1 MLLGFPGHRLHAEV
15 DLRMRRYRVGLWG
28 MEWRSLVI
36 LFSLSLSPVA
46 SLGQF
51 ANQSAPS
58 ASSGSSSASSV
69 QAQPAQ
75 VNSGTYQGSIVKRA
89 PVPGVLPLSLD
100 EAIRMGLQYNLG
112 LVLSGVNSGSAGAQR
127 LQQLQALLPTVSA
140 YAKES
145 DQQVNLRAE
154 GLNIP
159 GFPAVIGPYGYTD
172 IRGSVQ
178 WSLLNVSSL
187 RNYLASKHNFE
198 GSKLSIEDA
207 KDMVVLTVGNAYLLC
222 IADASRVQSAQAQ
235 VNTSKVSLDQ
245 AVANHQAGTSPLL
258 DELRARVDYQ
268 TQQQTLITAQNQ
280 YEKDKIALARTIG
293 LPLEQSYELTDLA
306 PFQALDNLDPNAAV
320 QQGLAHR
327 RDLQALQQQVESAK
341 ASRSAATAERYPTV
355 SFSGDYGLIG
365 PTLGHSNGTFDA
377 VGTATVP
384 LFEEAKLRGDA
395 QNAQAQLEQKQAQ
408 LNDLRGQ
415 ISADVRDSILDIQA
429 AAKQVAVSRSNV
441 ELATEA
447 LSEAQQRYA
456 AGVSDN
462 LAVSQAQSSMA
473 QADDQYVSS
482 LYQHNVAKLS
492 LARALGIAQTNY
504 KDYVGGK

>member
-1 MLLGFPGHRLHAEV
+1 
-15 DLRMRRYRVGLWG
+15 MRRKPGELWG
-28 MEWRSLVI
+28 TGWGSLVV
-36 LFSLSLSPVA
+36 LLSLAFFPAMAAGHSHHCWGAVDRRA
-46 SLGQF
+46 AG
-51 ANQSAPS
+51 
-58 ASSGSSSASSV
+58 SSGASV
-69 QAQPAQ
+69 QATPAQ
-75 VNSGTYQGSIVKRA
+75 VNSNTYQGSIVKQA

-100 EAIRMGLQYNLG
+100 QAIRMGLQYNLG
-112 LVLSGVNSGSAGAQR
+112 LVLSGTNAGSAGAQQ
-127 LQQLQALLPTVSA
+127 LQQLQALLPTVNAS
-140 YAKES
+140 AKEAV
-145 DQQVNLRAE
+145 QQTNLQAE
-154 GLNIP
+154 GLKIP

-178 WSLLNVSSL
+178 WSLLNLSSL
-187 RNYLASKHNFE
+187 QNYLASKHDFQ
-198 GSKLSIEDA
+198 GSRLSIEDA

-222 IADASRVQSAQAQ
+222 IADGSRVQSAQAQ
-235 VNTSKVSLDQ
+235 VSTSKVSLDQ
-245 AVANHQAGTSPLL
+245 AVANHQAGTAPLL

-280 YEKDKIALARTIG
+280 YEKDKIALARAIG
-293 LPLEQSYELTDLA
+293 LPLEQSYELSDQA

-327 RDLQALQQQVESAK
+327 HDLQALQQQVEGAQ
-341 ASRSAATAERYPTV
+341 ASRSAATAERYPTIA
-355 SFSGDYGLIG
+355 FSGDYGVIG
-365 PTLGHSNGTFDA
+365 PTLGHSHGTFD
-377 VGTATVP
+377 VTGTASVP

-395 QNAQAQLEQKQAQ
+395 RDAQAQLEQKQAQ

-429 AAKQVAVSRSNV
+429 AAKQAAVSRSNA

-456 AGVSDN
+456 AGVADN
-462 LAVSQAQSSMA
+462 LAVSQAQASMA
-473 QADDQYVSS
+473 QADDQLVSS

>member
-1 MLLGFPGHRLHAEV
+1 MLLVFWAHRLPAEV
-15 DLRMRRYRVGLWG
+15 DLRMRRYRCALRG
-28 MEWRSLVI
+28 MEWRSLLV
-36 LFSLSLSPVA
+36 LLSLSPVA
-46 SLGQF
+46 SLGQL
-51 ANQSAPS
+51 AAPGGS
-58 ASSGSSSASSV
+58 GSSGSSANAASV
-69 QAQPAQ
+69 QAAPAQ
-75 VNSGTYQGSIVKRA
+75 INSGTYQGSIVKQA

-100 EAIRMGLQYNLG
+100 QAISMALKYNLG
-112 LVLSGVNSGSAGAQR
+112 LVLSGVNSGSASAQR
-127 LQQLQALLPTVSA
+127 LQQLQALLPTVDAS
-140 YAKES
+140 AKES
-145 DQQVNLRAE
+145 VQQTNLRAE

-159 GFPAVIGPYGYTD
+159 GFPAIIGPYGYTD
-172 IRGSVQ
+172 IRGSVK

-187 RNYLASKHNFE
+187 RNYLAAKHNFE

-245 AVANHQAGTSPLL
+245 AVANHQAGTAPLL

-280 YEKDKIALARTIG
+280 YEKDKIALARAIG
-293 LPLEQSYELTDLA
+293 LPLEQSYELTDQA
-306 PFQALDNLDPNAAV
+306 PFKALDDVDPNAAV
-320 QQGLAHR
+320 QQGIAHR

-355 SFSGDYGLIG
+355 SFSGDYGVIG
-365 PTLGHSNGTFDA
+365 PTLGHSNGTFD
-377 VGTATVP
+377 VLGTASVP
-384 LFEEAKLRGDA
+384 IFEEYKLRGDA
-395 QNAQAQLEQKQAQ
+395 QSAQAQLDQKQAQ

-429 AAKQVAVSRSNV
+429 AAKQVAVSHSNV

-456 AGVSDN
+456 AGVADN
-462 LAVSQAQSSMA
+462 LAVSQAQASMA

-482 LYQHNVAKLS
+482 LYQHNLAKLS

>member
-1 MLLGFPGHRLHAEV
+1 
-15 DLRMRRYRVGLWG
+15 MRRYRGELWG

-36 LFSLSLSPVA
+36 LFSLGLSPVA
-46 SLGQF
+46 SPGQS
-51 ANQSAPS
+51 SAPGAS
-58 ASSGSSSASSV
+58 GSSGSGSSAVSV
-69 QAQPAQ
+69 QATPGQ
-75 VNSGTYQGSIVKRA
+75 VNSSTYQGSVVKQA

-100 EAIRMGLQYNLG
+100 QAISMGLKYNLG
-112 LVLSGVNSGSAGAQR
+112 LVLSGVNSGSASAQR
-127 LQQLQALLPTVSA
+127 LQQLQALLPTVNASF
-140 YAKES
+140 KES
-145 DQQVNLRAE
+145 VQQIDLRTY
-154 GLNIP
+154 GLSIP
-159 GFPAVIGPYGYTD
+159 GFPTIIGPFAYTD
-172 IRGSVQ
+172 VRGSVQ

-207 KDMVVLTVGNAYLLC
+207 RDMVALTVGNAYLLC

-235 VNTSKVSLDQ
+235 VNTSKISLDQ
-245 AVANHQAGTSPLL
+245 AVANHQAGTAPLL

-293 LPLEQSYELTDLA
+293 LPLEQSYELTDLV
-306 PFQALDNLDPNAAV
+306 PFKALDNLDANAAV
-320 QQGLAHR
+320 QQGLAQR

-355 SFSGDYGLIG
+355 SFSGDYGVIG

-377 VGTATVP
+377 VGTASVP

-395 QNAQAQLEQKQAQ
+395 QSAQAQLEQKQAQ
-408 LNDLRGQ
+408 VNDLRGQ

-429 AAKQVAVSRSNV
+429 AAKQVAVSHSNV

-456 AGVSDN
+456 AGVADN
-462 LAVSQAQSSMA
+462 LAVSQAQASMA